1 MENVDILYI
10 MVMTVTMIVI
20 CGLWLLSESFHLGGD
35 YYLKGNYARKKTF
48 FEKLSDGLKVM
59 LKL

>member
-20 CGLWLLSESFHLGGD
+20 CGLWLCVESFSLGGD